1 MVFVFSIHIYL
12 RCTSLAKFNT
22 YRYTLL
28 HFNTEKFIFMS
39 TQIEHQ
45 PSKDLINK
53 QTEYKNLLT
62 ELMNMAKKQGATQAE
77 ANVSFDTGFSVTVRN
92 QEVETIEHNRNK
104 SLGINVYFGQK
115 KGSASTSDF
124 SPQAIK
130 STFEAACHIARFTT
144 EDPFSGL
151 AESQFL
157 EKTPADLSLYY
168 PWSID
173 PQNAIILSKECEA
186 NALAIDNRLTFSEGV
201 SLATQEAIYIYAN
214 SNGFLAGY
222 PSSLHNISCN
232 LIAKDKM
239 GMQRDGSFT
248 INRNPEQLQ
257 SIEQLA
263 KEAANNTIKRLS
275 AKRISTCQ
283 VPVIFHSEIA
293 NGLIKTFL
301 EAISGGNL
309 YRNASFLVNHIGKS
323 VFAKKISIYE
333 KPHVLGA
340 LGSAPFDDEGVR
352 TSDRILIDE
361 GILCGYLLN
370 SYSARKLGLQTTGNA
385 GGFHNILLK
394 TSQSTLKDLLKQI
407 NKGLL
412 ITEVMGQ
419 GINLVTGD
427 YSRGAA
433 GFWVENGEILFPVEE
448 ITIAGNLRD
457 MYQNI
462 VAIGNDINNRSSIQ
476 TGSILLENMMV
487 AGTQ

>member
-1 MVFVFSIHIYL
+1 MP
-12 RCTSLAKFNT
+12 
-22 YRYTLL
+22 
-28 HFNTEKFIFMS
+28 

-45 PSKDLINK
+45 HPLELINK
-53 QTEYKNLLT
+53 QADYKNLLT
-62 ELMNMAKKQGATQAE
+62 ELMNMAKKQGATQTE
-77 ANVSFDTGFSVTVRN
+77 ASISHDTGFSVTVRN

-130 STFEAACHIARFTT
+130 STLEAAIHIARFTT

-151 AESQFL
+151 AEPKFL
-157 EKTPADLSLYY
+157 EKTPPNLDLYH

-173 PQNAIILSKECEA
+173 PQNAIALGKECEA
-186 NALAIDNRLTFSEGV
+186 YALAKDKRLAFSEGV
-201 SLATQEAIYIYAN
+201 SLSTQEDIYVYAN

-222 PSSLHNISCN
+222 PSSMHNISCS
-232 LIAKDKM
+232 LIAKDKS
-239 GMQRDGSFT
+239 GMQRDGSYT
-248 INRNPEQLQ
+248 INRNADQLL
-257 SIEQLA
+257 SIEALA
-263 KEAANNTIKRLS
+263 NEAADNTVKRLN

-293 NGLIKTFL
+293 SRLIRTFL

-333 KPHVLGA
+333 KPHLLGA

-352 TSDRILIDE
+352 TSDRTLIEE

-370 SYSARKLGLQTTGNA
+370 SYSARKLSLQTTGNA

-394 TSQSTLKDLLKQI
+394 TSQFNLNDLIKQLG
-407 NKGLL
+407 KGLL
-412 ITEVMGQ
+412 VTEVMGQ

-433 GFWVENGEILFPVEE
+433 GFWVENGEILYPVEE
-448 ITIAGNLRD
+448 ITIAGNLKD

-462 VAIGNDINNRSSIQ
+462 VAIGNDINSKSSIQ
-476 TGSILLENMMV
+476 TGSIFLENMMI
-487 AGTQ
+487 AGTE

>member
-1 MVFVFSIHIYL
+1 MP
-12 RCTSLAKFNT
+12 
-22 YRYTLL
+22 
-28 HFNTEKFIFMS
+28 

-45 PSKDLINK
+45 HPLALINK
-53 QTEYKNLLT
+53 QAEYKSLLT
-62 ELMNMAKKQGATQAE
+62 ELTNMAKNLGATQTE
-77 ANVSFDTGFSVTVRN
+77 ASISHDTGFSVTVRN

-104 SLGINVYFGQK
+104 SLGINVYFGHK
-115 KGSASTSDF
+115 KGSATTSDF

-130 STFEAACHIARFTT
+130 STLEAACHIARFTT

-157 EKTPADLSLYY
+157 EKAPTDLELYH

-173 PQNAIILSKECEA
+173 PQNAIALGKECEA
-186 NALAIDNRLTFSEGV
+186 NALAIDNRLSFSEGV
-201 SLATQEAIYIYAN
+201 SLSTQEAIYVYAN

-239 GMQRDGSFT
+239 GMQRDGSYT
-248 INRNPEQLQ
+248 INRNPDQLE
-257 SIEQLA
+257 SIEKLA
-263 KEAANNTIKRLS
+263 KEAADNTVKRLS

-293 NGLIKTFL
+293 SHLIRTFL

-333 KPHVLGA
+333 KPHLRSA
-340 LGSAPFDDEGVR
+340 LGSVPFDDEGVR
-352 TSDRILIDE
+352 TNDRVLVDK

-385 GGFHNILLK
+385 GGFHNILLE
-394 TSQSTLKDLLKQI
+394 TNQFNLNDLIKQMG
-407 NKGLL
+407 KGLL
-412 ITEVMGQ
+412 VTEVMGQ

-433 GFWVENGEILFPVEE
+433 GFWVDNGEIQYPVEE
-448 ITIAGNLRD
+448 ITIAGNLKD

-462 VAIGNDINNRSSIQ
+462 LAIGNDINNKSSIQ
-476 TGSILLENMMV
+476 TGSIFLEKMMV
-487 AGTQ
+487 AGTV

>member
-1 MVFVFSIHIYL
+1 
-12 RCTSLAKFNT
+12 
-22 YRYTLL
+22 
-28 HFNTEKFIFMS
+28 MS
-39 TQIEHQ
+39 TQLEHRL
-45 PSKDLINK
+45 SEDLINK
-53 QTEYKNLLT
+53 QADYKNLLT
-62 ELMNMAKKQGATQAE
+62 ELICMAKKQGATQTE
-77 ANVSFDTGFSVTVRN
+77 ANVSLDTGFSVTVRN

-104 SLGINVYFGQK
+104 SLGINVYFGHK

-151 AESQFL
+151 ADPEFL
-157 EKTPADLSLYY
+157 EKTPPDLNLYH

-173 PQNAIILSKECEA
+173 PQNAIALGKECETS
-186 NALAIDNRLTFSEGV
+186 ALSIDKRLTISEGV
-201 SLATQEAIYIYAN
+201 NLSTQEAIYIYAN
-214 SNGFLAGY
+214 SNGFLGGY

-248 INRNPEQLQ
+248 INRNPKQLH
-257 SIEQLA
+257 SIEKLA
-263 KEAANNTIKRLS
+263 KDAAENTIKRLS
-275 AKRISTCQ
+275 AKRLTTCQ
-283 VPVIFHSEIA
+283 APVIFHSEIA
-293 NGLIKTFL
+293 SGLIKTFL
-301 EAISGGNL
+301 DAISGGNL
-309 YRNASFLVNHIGKS
+309 YRNASFLVNHIGQP

-333 KPHVLGA
+333 KPHMLSA
-340 LGSAPFDDEGVR
+340 LGSAPFDDEGVC
-352 TSDRILIDE
+352 TQDRILIDE
-361 GILCGYLLN
+361 GILSGYLLN
-370 SYSARKLGLQTTGNA
+370 SYSARKLGMQTTGNA

-394 TSQSTLKDLLKQI
+394 TNQSQLKDLLKQME
-407 NKGLL
+407 KGLL

-448 ITIAGNLRD
+448 ITIASNLKD

-462 VAIGNDINNRSSIQ
+462 VAIGNDINDKSSIQ
-476 TGSILLENMMV
+476 TGSILLENMMI

>member
-1 MVFVFSIHIYL
+1 MP
-12 RCTSLAKFNT
+12 
-22 YRYTLL
+22 
-28 HFNTEKFIFMS
+28 
-39 TQIEHQ
+39 TQIKHQ
-45 PSKDLINK
+45 HPLELINK
-53 QTEYKNLLT
+53 QADYKSLLT
-62 ELMNMAKKQGATQAE
+62 ELMNMAKNLGATQTE
-77 ANVSFDTGFSVTVRN
+77 ASISHDTGFSVTVRN

-104 SLGINVYFGQK
+104 SLGINVYFGRR
-115 KGSASTSDF
+115 KGSATTSDF

-130 STFEAACHIARFTT
+130 STLEAACHIARFTT

-157 EKTPADLSLYY
+157 EKAPTDLELYH

-173 PQNAIILSKECEA
+173 PQNAITLGKECEA
-186 NALAIDNRLTFSEGV
+186 NALAIDNRLSFSEGV
-201 SLATQEAIYIYAN
+201 SLSTQEAIYVYAN

-239 GMQRDGSFT
+239 GMQRDGSYT
-248 INRNPEQLQ
+248 INRNPDQLE
-257 SIEQLA
+257 SIEKLA
-263 KEAANNTIKRLS
+263 KEAADNTVKRLS

-293 NGLIKTFL
+293 SRLIRTFL

-333 KPHVLGA
+333 KPHLRSA
-340 LGSAPFDDEGVR
+340 LGSVPFDDEGVR
-352 TSDRILIDE
+352 TNDRVLVDK

-385 GGFHNILLK
+385 GRFHNILLE
-394 TSQSTLKDLLKQI
+394 TNQFNLNDLIKQMG
-407 NKGLL
+407 KGLL
-412 ITEVMGQ
+412 VTEVMGQ

-433 GFWVENGEILFPVEE
+433 GFWVDNGEIQYPVEE
-448 ITIAGNLRD
+448 ITIAGNLKD

-462 VAIGNDINNRSSIQ
+462 LAIGKDINNKSSIQ
-476 TGSILLENMMV
+476 TGSIFLEKMMV
-487 AGTQ
+487 AGTV